1 MRTFLLAA
9 AVTFAFASS
18 VLAAGGGQDGRYW
31 EREAEGWHFYEPD
44 PPPPPEKPALPL
56 PSIPASPAT
65 PGQEMPAVLSSAW
78 IRENLEHFRDQAID
92 DPTPENVELVAYLQR
107 LATDRAERYSQVWTR
122 VVQSNPALDETARS
136 PISAIQQSAA
146 RAQMSVAKRQAM
158 EKITQ
163 RAGLWYFYLSTCPY
177 CAQQEPILERVQ
189 QQIGLSILPISL
201 DGGPPPTWG
210 DVPYV
215 MNQGQAQELG
225 VMVTPTLVL
234 ADTLTG
240 ELHNLAAGL
249 RTNQE
254 IESRLLELGAV
265 NGWITEVEYEQAVR
279 GEPRRFLAD
288 GLPEG
293 WSPSDDPAD
302 LLDVLREAGVRGSG
316 GGSQWIV
323 PPQPGVQ

>member
-9 AVTFAFASS
+9 AVTLACAPA
-18 VLAAGGGQDGRYW
+18 LAADPDQDDRYW
-31 EREAEGWHFYEPD
+31 GRKADGWHFYEPD
-44 PPPPPEKPALPL
+44 PPPPPETPDPILAPLPPTAPALPDQ
-56 PSIPASPAT
+56 A
-65 PGQEMPAVLSSAW
+65 EPAVLSSAW
-78 IRENLEHFRDQAID
+78 IRENLDHFRDRAID

-107 LATDRAERYSQVWTR
+107 LATDRAERFSQVWTR

-146 RAQMSVAKRQAM
+146 RAQMSVAKHQAM
-158 EKITQ
+158 AKITQ

-189 QQIGLSILPISL
+189 REIGLSILPISL
-201 DGGPPPTWG
+201 DGGPPPTWQ
-210 DVPYV
+210 DMPYV
-215 MNQGQAQELG
+215 TNQGQAQELG
-225 VMVTPTLVL
+225 VMVTPTLVV

-265 NGWITEVEYEQAVR
+265 NGWITELEYEQAVR
-279 GEPRRFLAD
+279 GEPRRFLAE

-293 WSPSDDPAD
+293 WSPSEDPSD
-302 LLDVLREAGVRGSG
+302 LLQVLRDASVTG
-316 GGSQWIV
+316 GGSEWVV
-323 PPQPGVQ
+323 PPQSGVQQ